1 MRGRWRDPDHILPVL
16 ASQRGKQPQKHD
28 QKRGEFHDAKRLA
41 ASAERGKRIFSK
53 SDNQSAPFGAFSSH
67 THGLESN
74 RRIILGQNVIRLR
87 GVRGLT
93 QERLAELVD
102 VDRRYI
108 QRIEAGT
115 ANPGIDVLARLK
127 LALAVSWTRLLD

>member
-1 MRGRWRDPDHILPVL
+1 LTHQARFP
-16 ASQRGKQPQKHD
+16 KC
-28 QKRGEFHDAKRLA
+28 
-41 ASAERGKRIFSK
+41 
-53 SDNQSAPFGAFSSH
+53 DNQSALIATFSL
-67 THGLESN
+67 HGSDLESK

-93 QERLAELVD
+93 QEKLAELVG

-115 ANPGIDVLARLK
+115 ANPGVDVLVRLK
-127 LALAVSWTRLLD
+127 LALAVNWTRLLD

>member
-1 MRGRWRDPDHILPVL
+1 M
-16 ASQRGKQPQKHD
+16 
-28 QKRGEFHDAKRLA
+28 
-41 ASAERGKRIFSK
+41 
-53 SDNQSAPFGAFSSH
+53 
-67 THGLESN
+67 ESN
-74 RRIILGQNVIRLR
+74 RRSILGQNVIRLR

-93 QERLAELVD
+93 QEKLAELVD

-115 ANPGIDVLARLK
+115 ANPGIDVLVRLK